1 MNFFHSSAAEDATPH
16 QCISVLHD
24 DLTGRIKTVATA
36 SINNDSSCSS
46 CYQLQERKPSS
57 NLMRKLNLSA
67 DDMASISDEVELVS
81 GAASAKSMP
90 ALTTFTSCT
99 QFGQRNHTDHQAQPT
114 DQGVLVCRD
123 THTGWY
129 PAAIFSYNNTNCRSF
144 KSPFAIRK
152 LNEAYKMLQHVI
164 GTI

>member
-1 MNFFHSSAAEDATPH
+1 M
-16 QCISVLHD
+16 LHD
-24 DLTGRIKTVATA
+24 DRTGRIKTVAIA
-36 SINNDSSCSS
+36 SITNDSSCSS

-57 NLMRKLNLSA
+57 NLMRMLNLSA
-67 DDMASISDEVELVS
+67 EDMASISDEVELVS
-81 GAASAKSMP
+81 GVTGAKSMP

-99 QFGQRNHTDHQAQPT
+99 QFGQRNQTHLQSQPT

-123 THTGWY
+123 AHTGWY

-144 KSPFAIRK
+144 RAPFAIRK

-164 GTI
+164 GIARAEVSSE